1 MSTFQNNYDSLER
14 LIFTEGLRIKTIDVH
29 PELDLLLVILNTNA
43 VLQQK
48 ISSYPLLK
56 LATKEQLLQ
65 YEIQANGTGIYWY
78 SLDEDLS
85 LKGFL
90 TDTLKRFVGNT
101 QTAYAA

>member
-1 MSTFQNNYDSLER
+1 M
-14 LIFTEGLRIKTIDVH
+14 EGLRIKTIDVH

-65 YEIQANGTGIYWY
+65 YTIQANGTGIYWH

-90 TDTLKRFVGNT
+90 TDTLKRFVGNAPTNT

>member
-1 MSTFQNNYDSLER
+1 MTTFQNNYDSIER
-14 LIFTEGLRIKTIDVH
+14 LIFMEGLRIKTIDVH

-48 ISSYPLLK
+48 ISNYPLLK

-65 YEIQANGTGIYWY
+65 YAIQANGTGIYWH

-90 TDTLKRFVGNT
+90 TDTLKRLVGNT
-101 QTAYAA
+101 QIAHTA